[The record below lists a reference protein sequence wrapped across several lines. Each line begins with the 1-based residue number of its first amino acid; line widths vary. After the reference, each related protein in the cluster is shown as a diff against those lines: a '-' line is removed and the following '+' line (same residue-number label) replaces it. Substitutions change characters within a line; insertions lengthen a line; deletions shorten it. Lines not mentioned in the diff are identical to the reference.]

1 MTRTTALIPW
11 LSMTR
16 VADMPR
22 EIEGYRENL
31 ALISE
36 AFPGKKMLSVDE
48 VADYLGCNRK
58 TITRLIE
65 NGKLV
70 AIDVGTGK
78 NSHYRV
84 PVRELARL
92 SAR

>member
-1 MTRTTALIPW
+1 M
-11 LSMTR
+11 
-16 VADMPR
+16 R
-22 EIEGYRENL
+22 EKNGYRENL
-31 ALISE
+31 ELICE
-36 AFPGKKMLSVDE
+36 AFPGKKMLTVDE
-48 VADYLGCNRK
+48 VSNYLGCERR

-65 NGKLV
+65 SGKLV

-84 PVRELARL
+84 PIRELARL

>member
-1 MTRTTALIPW
+1 M
-11 LSMTR
+11 
-16 VADMPR
+16 R
-22 EIEGYRENL
+22 EKDGYRENL
-31 ALISE
+31 EFISE
-36 AFPGKKMLSVDE
+36 AFPGKKMLTVDE
-48 VADYLGCNRK
+48 VSSYLGCERR

-65 NGKLV
+65 SGKLV

-84 PVRELARL
+84 PIREVARL

>member
-1 MTRTTALIPW
+1 M
-11 LSMTR
+11 
-16 VADMPR
+16 R
-22 EIEGYRENL
+22 EKQGYRENL
-31 ALISE
+31 EIIGE
-36 AFPGKKMLSVDE
+36 AFPGKHMLTVEE
-48 VADYLGCNRK
+48 VSDYLGCDRK

-65 NGKLV
+65 KGKLV
-70 AIDVGTGK
+70 AIDIGSGK

>member
-1 MTRTTALIPW
+1 
-11 LSMTR
+11 
-16 VADMPR
+16 MPR

-31 ALISE
+31 ALICE

-65 NGKLV
+65 SGKLV

-78 NSHYRV
+78 NSHFALCSQV
-84 PVRELARL
+84 ASDIPQLAGC
-92 SAR
+92 